1 MRIVSQLFWV
11 IFFSLLGEVLS
22 IVIQP
27 FVAIPASVIGMV
39 LLFLALHYKIIKLE
53 QVEDVGN
60 FLTSNMAFLF
70 VPSGVGLMTNL
81 DLFADLWWQY
91 LIIVFVSVVVLIGL
105 VGRLIQALN
114 ARNQQLGKKYGS
126 ATPEIQDRRG
136 EK

>member
-114 ARNQQLGKKYGS
+114 ARNQQLGKKYGN
-126 ATPEIQDRRG
+126 ATPETEDRRG

>member
-114 ARNQQLGKKYGS
+114 ARNQQLGKNYES
-126 ATPEIQDRRG
+126 ATPETEDRRG

>member
-114 ARNQQLGKKYGS
+114 ARNQQLGKNYES

>member
-126 ATPEIQDRRG
+126 ATPETEDRRG

>member
-105 VGRLIQALN
+105 VGRLIQTLN
-114 ARNQQLGKKYGS
+114 ARNQQLSKKYES
-126 ATPEIQDRRG
+126 ATPETEGRRG